1 MQRKNRVLVPLKSSI
16 RNIFKRKMFTERRN
30 NFRGTNNIG
39 NRSAFAMIMAVGV
52 IIVVATI
59 MLLSLNTTALT
70 SKRTVDTYFYEQA
83 ELHTKSA
90 IEYALYTIANNGC
103 TDNISLIG
111 ANAID
116 GIYEVNID
124 MHYSFTGES
133 TATTTTT
140 NAAGNVCDNYTPNTA
155 ITTNEQNGSVLM
167 DVTVSVPTSVTGAEP
182 IRFFRR
188 TIQKL

>member
-1 MQRKNRVLVPLKSSI
+1 MQRKNRVLVPIKSSI
-16 RNIFKRKMFTERRN
+16 KNIFKRKMFTERRN
-30 NFRGTNNIG
+30 NFRGSNNIG

-52 IIVVATI
+52 IIIVATI

-70 SKRTVDTYFYEQA
+70 SKRTVDLYLYEQA

-90 IEYALYTIANNGC
+90 IEYALYKIARDGCQNDLSIENLDGMYDINISMQYIGTSASGC
-103 TDNISLIG
+103 TDYINNL
-111 ANAID
+111 N
-116 GIYEVNID
+116 
-124 MHYSFTGES
+124 
-133 TATTTTT
+133 
-140 NAAGNVCDNYTPNTA
+140 TP
-155 ITTNEQNGSVLM
+155 EQNGSVMM